1 MASDTETETVEEL
14 RERLNVL
21 ESAMKHII
29 RRSECDRWD
38 EDDTGRCNCA
48 QCEAKRALAT
58 TGSKYD
64 WRYRGSF
71 HRRIHYHPR
80 EARMI
85 RAVADNLGDGELS
98 NVLFGERGSLVTAR
112 DWYVAVSIMQWLA
125 TNVGMEVLAC
135 AGFKYQRWEEDR
147 ELMKKNGGIS
157 ELTTPNRPKH
167 GSAQ

>member
-1 MASDTETETVEEL
+1 MTSDVETETIEEL

-29 RRSECDRWD
+29 QRSECDRWS
-38 EDDTGRCNCA
+38 EDSTGICSCI
-48 QCEAKRALAT
+48 QCEAKHALAT
-58 TGSKYD
+58 TGSKYN
-64 WRYRGSF
+64 WRYRGSY
-71 HRRIHYHPR
+71 HRRIHDRPR

-98 NVLFGERGSLVTAR
+98 NILFGERGSLATAR
-112 DWYVAVSIMQWLA
+112 DWYVAISVLQWLA

-135 AGFKYQRWEEDR
+135 AGFKYHFWSEDR
-147 ELMKKNGGIS
+147 ELMKRVGGIS

-167 GSAQ
+167 G